1 MTHNACIVRFL
12 ARICLKLIT
21 RSSLIRLVKLVYLWF
36 SWRYNITQYLVTMP
50 GNSVPG
56 NNRKLFD
63 EISRA
68 HPVFYGI
75 L

>member
-1 MTHNACIVRFL
+1 MH
-12 ARICLKLIT
+12 
-21 RSSLIRLVKLVYLWF
+21 
-36 SWRYNITQYLVTMP
+36 YLVIMPGNSMP

-56 NNRKLFD
+56 NNRKFFD

-68 HPVFYGI
+68 YPVFYGI

>member
-12 ARICLKLIT
+12 ARNCLKLIM
-21 RSSLIRLVKLVYLWF
+21 RSSLIRLVKLVCFWF
-36 SWRYNITQYLVTMP
+36 SWRYNIKQYLVTMP

-56 NNRKLFD
+56 SNWKFFD
-63 EISRA
+63 EICA

-75 L
+75 P

>member
-12 ARICLKLIT
+12 ARICLKLIMC
-21 RSSLIRLVKLVYLWF
+21 SSLIRLVKLVCLWF

-50 GNSVPG
+50 GN
-56 NNRKLFD
+56 NREFFD